1 MKELTEL
8 HDAVSEQG
16 RIEAAGGWVTALRET
31 VRPRLGSVVLPAVAE
46 TVGETGDEARGE
58 LNHMESGSGQVRLV
72 CGQVIASGQSMMA
85 MGLSNSLS
93 EQSQLLNEQSQ
104 SLCDHLK
111 PYADHSKAFSNHT
124 TSFSNQTTSFSN
136 QTTPTES
143 THSPSTNTSVPMIVT
158 GPPSHPTNTMPPP
171 TRSLRRGGN
180 CKYYVNGELEVAR
193 SLGDF
198 GFKLGRLRERTWN
211 YPSQRRE
218 MLGAEGF
225 VADVVSNVPFVK
237 WECGREMSVRS
248 QELRKEDRFIVMATD
263 GLWEVI
269 NPKACLKIVMKMAQ
283 KYSLDMICRVLLWI
297 ALKRKSTDNISIV
310 VVDLCYC
317 NVGSMISRKCSV
329 C

>member
-1 MKELTEL
+1 MRELTEL
-8 HDAVSEQG
+8 LDAVSEQG

-111 PYADHSKAFSNHT
+111 PYADHSKAFSN
-124 TSFSNQTTSFSN
+124 QTTSFSN

-143 THSPSTNTSVPMIVT
+143 THSPSTNTSLPMIVT